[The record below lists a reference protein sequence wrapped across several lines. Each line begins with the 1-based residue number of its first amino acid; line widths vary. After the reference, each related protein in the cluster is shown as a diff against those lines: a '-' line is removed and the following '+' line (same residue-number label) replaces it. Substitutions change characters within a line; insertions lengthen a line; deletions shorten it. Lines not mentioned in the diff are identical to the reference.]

1 MKTTTTSL
9 CAAVLLLMSTSCA
22 SIFGHSNYNVSIN
35 SLPSEAQLKITNS
48 KGVEVF
54 SGYTPATV
62 RLKSS
67 EGFFRKATY
76 TLTFSKPGYDSYQTQ
91 INSSIQPWY
100 FGNILV
106 GGFLGMIIIDPLTG
120 AMWQIDQEQVQVTLH
135 ATMATTSTKPLDAE
149 TLAFIDAN
157 KDKQGIQ
164 IYSLQDI
171 PTGLRTSLIPLEKT
185 IAK

>member
-9 CAAVLLLMSTSCA
+9 CAAVFLLMSTSCA

-35 SLPSEAQLKITNS
+35 S
-48 KGVEVF
+48 
-54 SGYTPATV
+54 ATV

-106 GGFLGMIIIDPLTG
+106 GGLLGMIIIDPLTG

-171 PTGLRTSLIPLEKT
+171 PTGLRTSLIPLKKT

>member
-1 MKTTTTSL
+1 MTAANSKEQLLMRTTTTSL
-9 CAAVLLLMSTSCA
+9 CAVIFLLMSTSCA

-62 RLKSS
+62 RLKSG

-100 FGNILV
+100 FGNILF
-106 GGFLGMIIIDPLTG
+106 GWGLGMIIIDPLTG
-120 AMWQIDQEQVQVTLH
+120 AMWQIDQE
-135 ATMATTSTKPLDAE
+135 
-149 TLAFIDAN
+149 
-157 KDKQGIQ
+157 IQ

-171 PTGLRTSLIPLEKT
+171 PTGLRTSLIPLKT